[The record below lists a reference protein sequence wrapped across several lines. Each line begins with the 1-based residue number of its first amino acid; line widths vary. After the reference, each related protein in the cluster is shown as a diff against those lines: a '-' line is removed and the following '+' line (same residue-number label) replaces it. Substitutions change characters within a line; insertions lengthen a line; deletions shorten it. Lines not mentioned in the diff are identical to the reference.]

1 MKKQVIF
8 FFLLVNSAVL
18 GQMITAPT
26 SLTFEANATNVDPG
40 DFVVNWANNT
50 DNLLVSLSLDY
61 VNTTNG
67 ATLSFPTTTGLTR
80 NYGYTTWT
88 NVTSIVFF
96 GTKNNIN
103 AGLAAMTLSI
113 GSTKT
118 AVKINIEISQYDASY
133 VYNPVNKHFYKFV
146 SGGVS
151 YTAAK
156 SGASG
161 QASFKGKT
169 PYLATITSQSE
180 NDFINNNLNYNN
192 IWVAMSDAETE
203 GKWVF
208 DAGPEATINFWN
220 TSVAG
225 ITNTTYTSYA
235 ASGTT
240 VTNQYSNWCSN
251 EPNNSDGG
259 RNGEDYV
266 VAKSGGKTCWNDL
279 AGGNTGVDGYLVEIS
294 ADFPAGSD
302 YTGVYSS
309 YIVHNNDM
317 AFTLS
322 SGNTLSTAIV
332 SNKSNS
338 FGGLQINNGH
348 TYTVNSAT
356 TLNTNK
362 LILSGTGKIVF
373 VDATSKWTPGTSS
386 TTNTF
391 THSPSTNSNP
401 TYWSASSV
409 WPPSNPDGFNGGVN
423 TPHYSPWLNSYQAWS
438 AGVADYNQWIVLNYN
453 IPTYITGIQTQG
465 RQNMAQWVTT
475 AKIEVSIDGVTWKT
489 VKENATMNSDQTTII
504 NVLFPNVEY
513 AQYVRVTPTG
523 FLGHPSMRMGL
534 LIKQ

>member
-1 MKKQVIF
+1 MKKLVIF
-8 FFLLVNSAVL
+8 FFLLASGTVL

-26 SLTFEANATNVDPG
+26 SLSFEANATNVDPG

-50 DNLLVSLSLDY
+50 ENILVSVSLDY
-61 VNTTNG
+61 HSG
-67 ATLSFPTTTGLTR
+67 ARLSFPTTTGLSLNT
-80 NYGYTTWT
+80 GYTTWSS
-88 NVTSIVFF
+88 VSSIVFY

-103 AGLAAMTLSI
+103 NALAAMTLSM
-113 GSTKT
+113 GSIKT
-118 AVKINIEISQYDASY
+118 AVRINIEVSNYDANY
-133 VYNPVNKHFYKFV
+133 YYNPTNKHFYKYV
-146 SGGVS
+146 LDSQVT
-151 YTAAK
+151 YPNAK
-156 SGASG
+156 SRASNNT
-161 QASFKGKT
+161 FKGKT
-169 PYLATITSQSE
+169 GYLVTITSQSE
-180 NDFINNNLNYNN
+180 QDFINTNISGNN
-192 IWVAMSDAETE
+192 IWIALSDAATTVD
-203 GKWVF
+203 GTWKI
-208 DAGPEATINFWN
+208 DAGPELGTVIKTQNGP
-220 TSVAG
+220 TAG
-225 ITNTTYTSYA
+225 NIA
-235 ASGTT
+235 G
-240 VTNQYSNWCSN
+240 QYNNWCSG
-251 EPNNSDGG
+251 EPNGDNHS
-259 RNGEDYV
+259 EDYA
-266 VAKSGGKTCWNDL
+266 VAKWNGGTCWNDL
-279 AGGNTGVDGYLVEIS
+279 SATNSGGVSGYIVEIS
-294 ADFPAGSD
+294 ADYPTVSD

-386 TTNTF
+386 STNTF

-409 WPPSNPDGFNGGVN
+409 WAGDAFGVYDGTYGHY
-423 TPHYSPWLNSYQAWS
+423 TPWINSIQAWS
-438 AGVADYNQWIVLNYN
+438 TGSNTSNQWIVLNYN
-453 IPTYITGIQTQG
+453 VPTYITGIQTQG
-465 RQNMAQWVTT
+465 RQNMGQWVTT

-489 VKENATMNSDQTTII
+489 VKDNATMNSDSNTII

-513 AQYVRVTPTG
+513 AQYVRVTPATNG
-523 FLGHPSMRMGL
+523 FYGHPSMRMGL

>member
-1 MKKQVIF
+1 M
-8 FFLLVNSAVL
+8 LLSEL
-18 GQMITAPT
+18 SFGQIITAPSPMT
-26 SLTFEANATNVDPG
+26 IEANATNVDAG

-61 VNTTNG
+61 QSG

-80 NYGYTTWT
+80 NYGYSTWT
-88 NVTSIVFF
+88 NVSSIVFY
-96 GTKNNIN
+96 GTRDYVNS
-103 AGLAAMTLSI
+103 GLAAMTI
-113 GSTKT
+113 TMGSTKT
-118 AVKINIEISQYDASY
+118 AVRINLEVSQYDASY

-146 SGGVS
+146 SGAIT
-151 YTAAK
+151 YTNAK
-156 SGASG
+156 SGASS

-180 NDFINNNLNYNN
+180 NDFINNNLSYTN
-192 IWVAMSDAETE
+192 IWVAMSDAATE
-203 GKWVF
+203 GRWVF
-208 DAGPEATINFWN
+208 DAGPEATTNFWN

-240 VTNQYSNWCSN
+240 VTNQYSNWCAN
-251 EPNNSDGG
+251 EPNNSDGS
-259 RNGEDYV
+259 RNGEDCV
-266 VAKSGGKTCWNDL
+266 VAKSGGATCWNDL
-279 AGGNTGVDGYLVEIS
+279 ADGNTGSVSGYLVEIS
-294 ADFPAGSD
+294 ADFPSGSD

-332 SNKSNS
+332 SNKSNA

-348 TYTVNSAT
+348 TYTVNSGT

-362 LILSGTGKIVF
+362 VVFNGTGKMVLT
-373 VDATSKWTPGTSS
+373 DATSKWTPGTAS
-386 TTNTF
+386 TTNTIV
-391 THSPSTNSNP
+391 HSPSTNSNP
-401 TYWSASSV
+401 TFWSASSV
-409 WPPSNPDGFNGGVN
+409 WAGDVFGAYNGTYG
-423 TPHYSPWLNSYQAWS
+423 HYTPWLNSVQAWS
-438 AGVADYNQWIVLNYN
+438 AGIADYNQWIVLNYN
-453 IPTYITGIQTQG
+453 IPAYITGIQTQG
-465 RQNMAQWVTT
+465 RQNMGQWVTN
-475 AKIEVSIDGVTWKT
+475 AKIETSLDNITWKT
-489 VKENATMNSDQTTII
+489 INTNATMNNDQTTIV

-523 FLGHPSMRMGL
+523 FYVHPSMRMGL